1 MLPMPAHHSATPLIK
16 IENLCKSY
24 SLQDANGKTITNQVL
39 FNINLTIHQ
48 GEFVAIMGHSGS
60 GKSTLMNILGCLDTP
75 TSGAYWLTEKN
86 VATLS
91 SDELARIRNR
101 NIGFVFQGFNLL
113 KRMTA
118 LDNVAVPLLYA
129 GISRANSRKQALE
142 LLRRTGLE
150 NFAMHQPNQLS
161 GGQQQRVAISRA
173 LVNQPPLI
181 LADEPTGNL
190 DSQTSREIMSLF
202 EQLNRDQGITI
213 VLVTHEDDIAAYAK
227 RLIRLKD
234 GHVIYDKNNA
244 IETTSNQSASVH
256 AIHDH
261 PQSNTD

>member
-1 MLPMPAHHSATPLIK
+1 MSSIQATHSANPLIQ

-24 SLQDANGKTITNQVL
+24 SLQGADGKTITTQVL
-39 FNINLTIHQ
+39 FNINLTINQ

-75 TSGAYWLTEKN
+75 TSGSYWLSGRN
-86 VATLS
+86 VAALS
-91 SDELARIRNR
+91 SNELAHVRNQS
-101 NIGFVFQGFNLL
+101 IGFVFQGFNLL

-118 LDNVAVPLLYA
+118 LDNVATPLLYA

-142 LLRRTGLE
+142 FLRRTGLE
-150 NFAMHQPNQLS
+150 KFAMHQPNQLS

-173 LVNQPPLI
+173 LINHPPLI

-190 DSQTSREIMSLF
+190 DTQTSSEIMLLF

-213 VLVTHEDDIAAYAK
+213 VLVTHEDDIATYAK

-234 GHVIYDKNNA
+234 GHIIVDKNNTVA
-244 IETTSNQSASVH
+244 TNLHEAT
-256 AIHDH
+256 
-261 PQSNTD
+261 

>member
-1 MLPMPAHHSATPLIK
+1 MASIQAVHTANPLIQ
-16 IENLCKSY
+16 IEDLCKSY
-24 SLQDANGKTITNQVL
+24 SLQGADGKTITNQVL
-39 FNINLTIHQ
+39 FSINLTINQ

-75 TSGAYWLTEKN
+75 TSGSYWLAGKN
-86 VATLS
+86 VAALS
-91 SDELARIRNR
+91 GDELAHIRNQS
-101 NIGFVFQGFNLL
+101 IGFVFQGFNLL

-118 LDNVAVPLLYA
+118 LDNVATPLLYA
-129 GISRANSRKQALE
+129 GIGRSQSRKRALE

-150 NFAMHQPNQLS
+150 SFAMHQPNQLS

-173 LVNQPPLI
+173 LINEPPLI

-190 DSQTSREIMSLF
+190 DTQTSREIMLLF

-234 GHVIYDKNNA
+234 GHIILDQHNKA
-244 IETTSNQSASVH
+244 SETIPDQAVGGNSLMTQ
-256 AIHDH
+256 
-261 PQSNTD
+261 

>member
-1 MLPMPAHHSATPLIK
+1 MSSAQTNYSANALIRL
-16 IENLCKSY
+16 ENLCKSY
-24 SLQDANGKTITNQVL
+24 NLQDANGKTLTNQVL
-39 FNINLTIHQ
+39 FDINLTINQ

-60 GKSTLMNILGCLDTP
+60 GKSTLMNILGCLDIP
-75 TSGAYWLTEKN
+75 TSGSYWLSEKN

-91 SDELARIRNR
+91 SDELASVRNR

-118 LDNVAVPLLYA
+118 LDNVATPLLYA
-129 GISRANSRKQALE
+129 GVNRSNSRKQALE

-173 LVNQPPLI
+173 LINQPPLI

-190 DSQTSREIMSLF
+190 DSQTSGEIMSLF

-234 GHVIYDKNNA
+234 GHIIYDKNNDA
-244 IETTSNQSASVH
+244 EAASDQHV
-256 AIHDH
+256 
-261 PQSNTD
+261 